1 MLNHTTSTT
10 ESPVLSPNNHDRI
23 VYTVKEIAAMLHT
36 NAAFIYRLISLGLL
50 PALKLGSI
58 RVRRVALEDFL
69 SKYEGY
75 DLSDPE
81 NIKTLAQQKLDE
93 ELATA

>member
-10 ESPVLSPNNHDRI
+10 EGSTPAPSNHDHI

-69 SKYEGY
+69 AKYEGY

-81 NIKTLAQQKLDE
+81 NIKALAQQKLDE